1 MLGFIQIKLEYSW
14 QAITSLLFEKEENIS
29 NLSRSEKSRTYNSL
43 FLFSSFQLS
52 VLAVIVQRLIDLVQ
66 LLT

>member
-1 MLGFIQIKLEYSW
+1 MLGFKLNLNIPGRRSLL
-14 QAITSLLFEKEENIS
+14 LLFEKEENIS
-29 NLSRSEKSRTYNSL
+29 NLSRSEKSRTYHSL

-52 VLAVIVQRLIDLVQ
+52 ELAVIVQCLIDLVQ